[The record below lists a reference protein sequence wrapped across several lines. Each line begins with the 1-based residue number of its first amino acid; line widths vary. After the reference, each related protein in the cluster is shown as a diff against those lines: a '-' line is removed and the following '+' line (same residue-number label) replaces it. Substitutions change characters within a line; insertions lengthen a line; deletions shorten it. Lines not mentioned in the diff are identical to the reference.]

1 MTGAM
6 CGLAHRR
13 NRRLIARVVTGWMI
27 FALGATTVGITF
39 HPVVDAIVIVGLSVI
54 VSMLVLWTVRR
65 VVPHEKL
72 KPHNDVSGFVYAA
85 IGVLYAVVL
94 GFAVI
99 SVWEEYREAESNASR
114 EANAVGNIYRLAAG
128 LPEPSRQVMQQTA
141 LAYATAV
148 IDDEWPSLIRGDGPS
163 AQAASSLDQLWVSF
177 HEAQFTNPK
186 EAAVYA
192 QGLEQLDT
200 LAGLRRERLVQAEG
214 GLLGIMWGVLLGGA
228 ALTVFFPCAFGVESR
243 LVHSLVI
250 ATLAATLGLLLFLTY
265 DLNHPFRGDVHVQPD
280 GFIRVLE
287 QFGSTREGSR
297 TPLLTALSL

>member
-1 MTGAM
+1 
-6 CGLAHRR
+6 
-13 NRRLIARVVTGWMI
+13 MI
-27 FALGATTVGITF
+27 YALGATTVGITF
-39 HPVVDAIVIVGLSVI
+39 HPAVDAVVIVGLSVV
-54 VSMLVLWTVRR
+54 VSLLVLWTVRR

-99 SVWEEYREAESNASR
+99 SVWEQYREAEANASE
-114 EANAVGNIYRLAAG
+114 EANAVGNIYRLATG
-128 LPEPSRQVMQQTA
+128 LPEPSRGVMQQTA
-141 LAYATAV
+141 LAYAAAV
-148 IDDEWPSLIRGDGPS
+148 IDDEWASLVRGDGPS
-163 AQAASSLDQLWVSF
+163 ALAASNLDQLWLSF
-177 HEAQFTNPK
+177 QEAPITTPK

-214 GLLGIMWGVLLGGA
+214 GLLPIMWGVLLGGA
-228 ALTVFFPCAFGVESR
+228 VLTVLFPCAFGVESR

-287 QFGSTREGSR
+287 QFGQARESFLA
-297 TPLLTALSL
+297 PLQF